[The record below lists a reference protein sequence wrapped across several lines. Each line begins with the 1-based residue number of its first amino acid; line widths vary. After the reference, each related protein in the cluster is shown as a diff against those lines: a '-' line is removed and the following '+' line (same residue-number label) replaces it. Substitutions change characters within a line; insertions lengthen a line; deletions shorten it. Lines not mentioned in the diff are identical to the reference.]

1 MALRG
6 SATAQKILQ
15 ISSRSFSSAL
25 TGNNG
30 NSMDSSRV
38 SQKGNLHIT
47 AKNQYPVA
55 AALPLPNNID
65 PSESTRFSPQR
76 NREIS
81 AASIVSHELNLA
93 KTIDI
98 TVDNSK
104 SYSAPTIAFNDPHLK
119 SYDSNGAISMS
130 AVMQTSVPNPFGGM
144 HKFSHLNMPGG
155 QWSQEGKFMSQS
167 LHDSH
172 YTNLRRDA
180 RSDWSSYD
188 QNATVPKGTTS
199 CHLLNSKNV
208 NQFLTKSSLFGSLS
222 NSNHSLLHVSSYS
235 TQGKETASSEASAP
249 PVILTKREQLKRAF
263 KDYGA
268 TIVVFHV
275 GISLISLECFYL
287 LVSG

>member
-1 MALRG
+1 M
-6 SATAQKILQ
+6 
-15 ISSRSFSSAL
+15 
-25 TGNNG
+25 
-30 NSMDSSRV
+30 
-38 SQKGNLHIT
+38 
-47 AKNQYPVA
+47 A
-55 AALPLPNNID
+55 AAIPLPNNID

-76 NREIS
+76 SREIS

-98 TVDNSK
+98 TVDS
-104 SYSAPTIAFNDPHLK
+104 SYPSSSPSTSFNDPHLK
-119 SYDSNGAISMS
+119 SYDCNGAVSMS

-144 HKFSHLNMPGG
+144 HKFTHLNMPGG

-188 QNATVPKGTTS
+188 QNATIPQPPKGTDRIT
-199 CHLLNSKNV
+199 LTSKNV
-208 NQFLTKSSLFGSLS
+208 NQFLTNSPLFGSLS
-222 NSNHSLLHVSSYS
+222 NCNSNHSLSHASTQIARYS
-235 TQGKETASSEASAP
+235 TQGKPAEQATETAP
-249 PVILTKREQLKRAF
+249 PVQLTKKEQLKRAF

-268 TIVVFHV
+268 TIIVFHV